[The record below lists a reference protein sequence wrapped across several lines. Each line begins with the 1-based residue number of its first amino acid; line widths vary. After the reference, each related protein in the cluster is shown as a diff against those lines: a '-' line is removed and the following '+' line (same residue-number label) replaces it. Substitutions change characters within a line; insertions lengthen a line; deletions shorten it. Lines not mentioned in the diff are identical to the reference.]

1 MFNKSCQWLDSNVGP
16 LVLEATAL
24 PTAPHHCPGDYTF
37 KDYIKFNLSVLE
49 TVMCLQCCGQPNR
62 FTALVTEQPTL
73 AAIFLSPNVKHIE
86 VIAFFCF
93 EYSEAKFTD
102 LLESRN
108 LLPLRERLQWTLDMD
123 GSLFTLFLLS
133 PFYLYPDFLPFLTP
147 PTYFSVKYFSTILS
161 TTFCSETYWVPPL
174 TLCGILPFRFQFY
187 YSVISVLCGQRYSQK
202 WQAKT
207 VAQLVAKAQTTITY
221 ILFNKMG
228 QLLPLFVYFR
238 SFQTNFYR

>member
-123 GSLFTLFLLS
+123 GSLFTLFFTI
-133 PFYLYPDFLPFLTP
+133 P
-147 PTYFSVKYFSTILS
+147 ILS
-161 TTFCSETYWVPPL
+161 LPWFFAVSDAPNIFLSKIFFYNFINN
-174 TLCGILPFRFQFY
+174 IL
-187 YSVISVLCGQRYSQK
+187 
-202 WQAKT
+202 
-207 VAQLVAKAQTTITY
+207 
-221 ILFNKMG
+221 
-228 QLLPLFVYFR
+228 
-238 SFQTNFYR
+238 